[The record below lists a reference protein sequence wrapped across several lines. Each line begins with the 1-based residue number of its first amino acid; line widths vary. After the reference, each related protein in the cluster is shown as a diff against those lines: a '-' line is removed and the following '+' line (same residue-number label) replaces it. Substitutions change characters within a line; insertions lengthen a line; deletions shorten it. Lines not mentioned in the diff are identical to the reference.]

1 MAIRKPTPD
10 ILGDLLGEPSATQ
23 HTGKTVDQYTSTPE
37 DQNTSVPVDRTV
49 ERVKATFYLHP
60 EVLERLEDSW
70 HQLRKLAKGTERG
83 KVSKSLI
90 VEVALEL
97 ALQDLEGQG
106 EASSLARKMGYP

>member
-10 ILGDLLGEPSATQ
+10 ILGDLLGEPSTTQ
-23 HTGKTVDQYTSTPE
+23 HTGRPVNQSASTPE
-37 DQNTSVPVDRTV
+37 APNTRVPVNQTV

-70 HQLRKLAKGTERG
+70 HQLRKLAKGPERG

-97 ALQDLEGQG
+97 ALQDLEGQE
-106 EASSLARKMGYP
+106 EASSLARRMGHP

>member
-1 MAIRKPTPD
+1 MATRKPTPD
-10 ILGDLLGEPSATQ
+10 ILGDLLGEPPAIHQTGTPAYQYSSAP
-23 HTGKTVDQYTSTPE
+23 DDP
-37 DQNTSVPVDRTV
+37 NTRPPIDHTV

-70 HQLRKLAKGTERG
+70 HRLRKLAKGTERG

-97 ALQDLEGQG
+97 ALQDLEEQG
-106 EASSLARKMGYP
+106 DASPLAIKTVYQ

>member
-1 MAIRKPTPD
+1 MATRKPTPD
-10 ILGDLLGEPSATQ
+10 ILSDVLGEPPAAHRTGTPVPQYGSAPDDP
-23 HTGKTVDQYTSTPE
+23 HTRTPM
-37 DQNTSVPVDRTV
+37 DHAV

-70 HQLRKLAKGTERG
+70 HRLRKWAKGAERG

-90 VEVALEL
+90 VEMALEL

-106 EASSLARKMGYP
+106 EASPLASKMVHR